1 MRINLSNIMTN
12 QSFLCTAVYNAVTG
26 NFCGDF
32 TLIVLIFQKPF
43 PIIKLLEKLQ
53 KIKSHF

>member
-1 MRINLSNIMTN
+1 MTN

-53 KIKSHF
+53 KIK